1 MTQRL
6 PKVGETWRP
15 IPGVSE
21 YTFLVEHVTASHIY
35 GLVFHESVKLG
46 KTTGA
51 PHGCSLETF
60 LACYRPPAKEIWV
73 NEYPPQGRQDKYAG
87 HLSRADADR
96 WASSGR
102 LRCKRY
108 VEALDD
114 ELE

>member
-60 LACYRPPAKEIWV
+60 LVCFRPPAKEIWA
-73 NEYPPQGRQDKYAG
+73 NEYMCSDNSVRYRGYPTREM
-87 HLSRADADR
+87 ADQNALNNR
-96 WASSGR
+96 I
-102 LRCKRY
+102 RCTRY
-108 VEALDD
+108 VEAPDD
-114 ELE
+114 SE